1 MRFLRLQI
9 GLLVV
14 PADAGKSRV
23 CSSNAGSGLEIVSP
37 HTVSQSEADE
47 LRGFARALHTAVLD
61 WLRQNHPSLL
71 AAA

>member
-23 CSSNAGSGLEIVSP
+23 CWSNAGSDLEIVSYIMS
-37 HTVSQSEADE
+37 HV
-47 LRGFARALHTAVLD
+47 
-61 WLRQNHPSLL
+61 PSLMTSSGNEPGTPKMSRASIHL
-71 AAA
+71 HRAIA